1 MYFDALLAFA
11 VFGNTP
17 FYMIYIRRAPEHA
30 RIYMQL
36 AVFGPMLIRQVYLLA
51 TPQSVRRQIATELF
65 IEGVRDQNA
74 WRSSGGRRCTQR
86 IIQCPS
92 SSSI

>member
-1 MYFDALLAFA
+1 MHFDALLAFA

-65 IEGVRDQNA
+65 VEGIRDQNA
-74 WRSSGGRRCTQR
+74 WRSSGGASSHYRVRR
-86 IIQCPS
+86 
-92 SSSI
+92 